1 MSFLRAFLIIALTI
15 FATVAIAGGV
25 LARNG
30 LAAVGEP
37 LTAAEDEVLYAA
49 RKAVVAL
56 AADDPRNPLADQ
68 PDVWRNVAGE
78 YLEHCAICH
87 GRAGRG
93 DSTLGAEFFPPPP
106 DLTQRSTQQLSDGE
120 LYHVIANGIR
130 FTAMPGWSATHGSD
144 ELWRYVA
151 FVRQLPHLDERAI
164 SDAAGQHPSDAAH
177 HGG

>member
-1 MSFLRAFLIIALTI
+1 MTIWRASVIIALTI
-15 FATVAIAGGV
+15 FATLAVVSGV

-37 LTAAEDEVLYAA
+37 LTAAEDQVLYMA

-56 AADDPRNPLADQ
+56 AAHDARNPLSNQ
-68 PDVWRNVAGE
+68 PNVWQSVAGE

-93 DSTLGAEFFPPPP
+93 DATLEAQFFPAPP

-151 FVRQLPHLDERAI
+151 FVRQLPHLNEEAI
-164 SDAAGQHPSDAAH
+164 SDAAGQPASDTAH
-177 HGG
+177 HAG